1 MQLCHSIT
9 IWLLINYF
17 KKQDLLLDVID
28 LGKDYK
34 WLLKLLDE
42 KLMGYFIMDD
52 LAISGARNLLNNFKI
67 TERETNILMPS

>member
-1 MQLCHSIT
+1 ML
-9 IWLLINYF
+9 LLINYF

-28 LGKDYK
+28 LGKDYQ